1 MNDPNDTLSS
11 PAFPVTVVVSG
22 IVIGKLNL
30 VSEIID
36 LYKKAKEM
44 KWGNDLVLTD
54 AFNRPVFLLR
64 GIPFV
69 RP

>member
-1 MNDPNDTLSS
+1 MSDPNDTLSS

-30 VSEIID
+30 VSEIVD
-36 LYKKAKEM
+36 LYKKSKELA
-44 KWGNDLVLTD
+44 WGDDLVMTD
-54 AFNRPVFLLR
+54 AFNRPVFLVR